1 MYRSSR
7 LRYVSTDLGSGL
19 IELIGLLVHG
29 GGIRSTKC
37 QSSYTCVGLCPVTI
51 SVPSVSCQ
59 IYKTMTFLFCLSCDH
74 VSFCFF
80 LKKHYVVL
88 RKKFNEERKFFIG

>member
-1 MYRSSR
+1 M
-7 LRYVSTDLGSGL
+7 
-19 IELIGLLVHG
+19 VHG
-29 GGIRSTKC
+29 GGLRSTKC

-59 IYKTMTFLFCLSCDH
+59 IYKTMTFFSVCCDH

-80 LKKHYVVL
+80 LKEHYLVL
-88 RKKFNEERKFFIG
+88 RKKFKERESSSLADYPA